1 MSSASQPFRL
11 DRRQV
16 LVWVLAL
23 LATMLVTLGLGA
35 ADINFFDGLDETEW
49 SIVSQWRAPR
59 IVLAAVTGAALSVAG
74 AGYQAV
80 FRNPLADP
88 YLLGAAAGA
97 GLGATAVFVL
107 IPGAPVWAVPVAA
120 FAGAVLAVAVATITG
135 NKRGS
140 LGLLLAGIAVSAF
153 ISAIQTFL
161 LISNTPRIAEV
172 YSWLI
177 GRLSTAG
184 WSEPL
189 IVLAYVIP
197 SAGALFLMRKRMDL
211 FHLDDP
217 ELHSLGVDPKKSRLL
232 VLGASTLAT
241 AAVVAAA
248 GLIGFVGLIIPH
260 AARRVVG
267 GSYRRIVPISAAMGA
282 VFLVMA
288 DTFAR
293 TAFAPAELPVGVVTA
308 LVGAPVFVYLLHK
321 T

>member
-1 MSSASQPFRL
+1 MSSAPHPFRL
-11 DRRQV
+11 GRGHAAIWIFAV
-16 LVWVLAL
+16 VATTAL
-23 LATMLVTLGLGA
+23 TLGLGA
-35 ADINFFDGLDETEW
+35 ADITFFDGLDATEW
-49 SIVSQWRAPR
+49 SIVWQWRAPR
-59 IVLAAVTGAALSVAG
+59 IALAAIAGAALSVAG

-97 GLGATAVFVL
+97 GLGATTVFIL
-107 IPGAPVWAVPVAA
+107 LPGAPIWAVPVAA
-120 FAGAVLAVAVATITG
+120 FAGAVLAVGIAVITG
-135 NKRGS
+135 NRRGS

-161 LISNTPRIAEV
+161 LVSNTPRIAEV
-172 YSWLI
+172 YGWLI

-189 IVLAYVIP
+189 LVLAYVVP
-197 SAGALFLMRKRMDL
+197 SAGALFVMRKRMDL

-217 ELHSLGVDPKKSRLL
+217 ELHSLGVDPNRSRLL
-232 VLGASTLAT
+232 VLGAATLAT

-260 AARRVVG
+260 AARRIVG
-267 GSYRRIVPISAAMGA
+267 GSYRRILPISAAMGTI
-282 VFLVMA
+282 FLVAA